1 MHGQVAPHARSVWAD
16 LDAIVLQEVKALRS
30 APPRPVEA
38 PFGSDEEFMDR
49 ASAYLEGRGEE
60 AHLLMERLR
69 GMLGQTA
76 SPHTNEAGAPE
87 EPAREEGIDN
97 AVRPGTVPAD
107 VASPE
112 AEHEQET

>member
-30 APPRPVEA
+30 APPRPA
-38 PFGSDEEFMDR
+38 GATFGSDEEFVDR

-69 GMLGQTA
+69 GMLGQTG
-76 SPHTNEAGAPE
+76 SPYTNEAPP
-87 EPAREEGIDN
+87 EPACEERIDN
-97 AVRPGTVPAD
+97 SVRPGIATAD

-112 AEHEQET
+112 AKHEQET